1 MPAGIVA
8 PSLTP
13 VDRAML
19 ARADFYN
26 NRKTPSVVITA

>member
-1 MPAGIVA
+1 MPAGMVA

-13 VDRAML
+13 AERAML

-26 NRKTPSVVITA
+26 NRKTLPPVIQ